1 MQIQEEGGGEPM
13 TIQSLIIALLV
24 GSFFLLAL
32 CILIHRCSKDGYSF
46 KYQSQKRKIEIYP
59 NRIDK
64 PQNPKTTFQR

>member
-13 TIQSLIIALLV
+13 QSIIIALLV

-32 CILIHRCSKDGYSF
+32 CILIHRCSKDGYSL
-46 KYQSQKRKIEIYP
+46 KYQSKKRKIEIYP

-64 PQNPKTTFQR
+64 PQTPKTTFHR